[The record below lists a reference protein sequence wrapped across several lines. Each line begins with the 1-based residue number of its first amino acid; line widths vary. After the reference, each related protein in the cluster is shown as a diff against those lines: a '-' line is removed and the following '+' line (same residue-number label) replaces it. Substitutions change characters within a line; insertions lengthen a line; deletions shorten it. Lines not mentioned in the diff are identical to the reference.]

1 MRYALQHFV
10 TTPLVGSP
18 YISPA
23 PMSAPPPPRVL
34 DLPSLQPGERVQD
47 TLLVLDAE
55 QRSFE
60 GGWCTVLTFGN
71 ATGRLTSAPFWDR
84 EQAMVEGVRPGHV
97 VQVLG
102 EVADYRGHRQL
113 RVSSLRVLPPSA
125 AELGR
130 LLPSVGDV
138 TRYWETVDTW
148 RAELAKPRLRAVL
161 ALFFEDADFR
171 RRFEQCPASIS
182 GHHAALGGLLTH
194 TVEVGAIARTIARAA
209 GADPELVLAGALL
222 HDIGK
227 LDAYRWDGVF
237 GYTDQHYLLGHVVL
251 GALLLERRLNEAPA
265 PPCTPEERQLLLHL
279 ILSHHGRLEHG
290 SPVLPLTLE
299 AEVLHWADNAS
310 AKTASMAE
318 ALRDA
323 DAFTEGLI
331 SQKRVWQLDHRRPY
345 RGSSDWGTNQDIR

>member
-1 MRYALQHFV
+1 
-10 TTPLVGSP
+10 
-18 YISPA
+18 
-23 PMSAPPPPRVL
+23 MSRVL

-55 QRSFE
+55 QKSFE
-60 GGWCTVLTFGN
+60 GGGCTVLTFGN
-71 ATGRLTSAPFWDR
+71 ASGRLASAPIWDR
-84 EQAMVEGVRPGHV
+84 DQSMVEGVRPGHV

-113 RVSSLRVLPPSA
+113 RVSSLRVLPPTGT
-125 AELGR
+125 ELHR
-130 LLPSVGDV
+130 LLPTVGDV
-138 TRYWETVDTW
+138 SRYWETVDAW
-148 RAELAKPRLRAVL
+148 RAELTKPRLAAVVT
-161 ALFFEDADFR
+161 LFFEDADFR
-171 RRFEQCPASIS
+171 QRFGACPASVS
-182 GHHAALGGLLTH
+182 GHHAALGGLLKH

-209 GADPELVLAGALL
+209 GADQELVLAGALL

-227 LDAYRWDGVF
+227 LDAYHWDGVF
-237 GYTDQHYLLGHVVL
+237 GYTDLHYLLGHVVL
-251 GALLLERRLNEAPA
+251 GALQLGRRLDAAPEA
-265 PPCTPEERQLLLHL
+265 PCTPEERQLLLHL
-279 ILSHHGRLEHG
+279 ILAHHGRLEHG

-331 SQKRVWQLDHRRPY
+331 SQKRFWQLEHRRPY
-345 RGSSDWGTNQDIR
+345 RGTSDWGAS

>member
-1 MRYALQHFV
+1 
-10 TTPLVGSP
+10 
-18 YISPA
+18 
-23 PMSAPPPPRVL
+23 MSRVL
-34 DLPSLQPGERVQD
+34 DLPSLRPGERVQD
-47 TLLVLDAE
+47 TFLVLDAE
-55 QRSFE
+55 QKSFE
-60 GGWCTVLTFGN
+60 GGGCTVLTFGN
-71 ATGRLTSAPFWDR
+71 ATGRLASAPFWDR
-84 EQAMVEGVRPGHV
+84 DQAMIEGVRAGHV

-113 RVSSLRVLPPSA
+113 RVSSLRVLPPGG

-130 LLPSVGDV
+130 LVPTVGDV
-138 TRYWETVDTW
+138 SRYWDTVDGW
-148 RAELAKPRLRAVL
+148 RAELTKPRLAAVVS
-161 ALFFEDADFR
+161 LFFEDADFR
-171 RRFEQCPASIS
+171 RRFEQCPASVS

-209 GADPELVLAGALL
+209 GADQELVVAGALL

-237 GYTDQHYLLGHVVL
+237 AYTDLHYLLGHVVL
-251 GALLLERRLNEAPA
+251 GALMLERRLHETPV

-290 SPVLPLTLE
+290 SPVPPLTLE

-323 DAFTEGLI
+323 DAFTEGLV
-331 SQKRVWQLDHRRPY
+331 SQKRFWQLDNRRPY
-345 RGSSDWGTNQDIR
+345 RGTSDWGRPGEVPAE